1 MPLVNDLGDIFSVN
15 VVGRYSFSGFVGHTT
30 PVVVLEGIF
39 GLILLSVTT
48 LS

>member
-1 MPLVNDLGDIFSVN
+1 MPLANDLGDILSVN
-15 VVGRYSFSGFVGHTT
+15 LVGRYSFSEFVGHKT

-39 GLILLSVTT
+39 GLILLSVTN